1 MFQGFSI
8 GKKLAYSFGAV
19 LLLLSVVAV
28 WAVVGIGGIV
38 DDAEEVI
45 SGNKLRGEMVQ
56 REVDHLNWVNALND
70 FVSDPMVT
78 TLTVTTD
85 HTRCGLGK
93 FLYGEGRRNA
103 EKLVPTLGVHYSDL
117 EKVHIELHSSAKEVQ
132 EFYRP
137 ADKTLYGFLAEKEAD
152 HLGWTNSVFD
162 VIHFKKKNLNVAI
175 DHTKCS
181 LGKFI
186 YGTGGKALEA
196 QGVFA
201 ATARILKEEHVKL
214 HGTAKKIIAVWD
226 NSNIKSI
233 AQAEEIFKNET
244 MAALEGC
251 RSAISTLK
259 DIAKT
264 EEKGLDEAQAIFH
277 AKSKPALQQSQKLL
291 GVINELIIKNVMT
304 DEEMIQQA
312 SSTRWVVIIFSIIAA
327 ILGVGLAFIITRAI
341 VGPINRIIDGLTQG
355 AEQVS
360 AAAGQVSGSSQAMA
374 EGASEQ
380 ASSVEEISST
390 LEEMSAMTKQ
400 NAANAREANTIS
412 GEAGVSTKSGQDAMT
427 KMTQVVQDIKNS
439 SDETAKIIKN
449 INEIA
454 FQTNLLALNAAVEAA
469 RAGEAGK
476 GFAVVAEEVRNLAQ
490 RSAKAANDTANLIE
504 QSQKS
509 AENGVTASEEVG
521 QLLNDI
527 STGVVKVNQLIA
539 EVSAASEEQSEGIG
553 QVNDAV
559 GSMDGVIQSN
569 AATAEESA
577 SASEELSAQSALLNE
592 MVSELVSIVHGTSQ
606 RPLAKTNQPQARRPM
621 AAIPKQTTIPTIQP
635 ATRPRNKE
643 GISPTEMEH
652 IIPMDDD
659 ENLKEF

>member
-8 GKKLAYSFGAV
+8 GKKLAYSFGVVV
-19 LLLLSVVAV
+19 LLLAVVAV

-38 DDAEEVI
+38 GNAEEVI

-70 FVSDPMVT
+70 FVSDPEVR

-85 HTRCGLGK
+85 HTKCGLGA
-93 FLYGEGRRNA
+93 FLYGERRQNA
-103 EKLVPTLGVHYSDL
+103 EALVPALSMHYTDL
-117 EKVHIELHSSAKEVQ
+117 EKVHIQLHGSAKEIQ
-132 EFYRP
+132 KFYRP
-137 ADKTLYGFLAEKEAD
+137 ADKALYGFLAEKEAD
-152 HLGWTNSVFD
+152 HLGWTNSVFE
-162 VIHFKKKNLNVAI
+162 VIHFKKKSLTVTV
-175 DHTKCS
+175 DHTQCS

-186 YGTGGKALEA
+186 YGEGGKALEA

-201 ATARILKEEHVKL
+201 ATATMLKEEHVKL
-214 HGTAKKIIAVWD
+214 HGTAKKIIAVW
-226 NSNIKSI
+226 NNTSPNSI
-233 AQAEEIFKNET
+233 AKAEAIFKNET
-244 MAALEGC
+244 MSALKGC

-259 DIAKT
+259 NIAKA

-277 AKSKPALQQSQKLL
+277 TKSKPALQQSQKLL
-291 GVINELIIKNVMT
+291 GVINDLITQNVMT
-304 DEEMIQQA
+304 DDEMISQA
-312 SSTRWVVIIFSIIAA
+312 ASTRWVVIVFSIIAA
-327 ILGVGLAFIITRAI
+327 VLGIILALFITRAI
-341 VGPINRIIDGLTQG
+341 VGPINKIIEGLTQG
-355 AEQVS
+355 AEQVA
-360 AAAGQVSGSSQAMA
+360 AAAGQVSGSSQTMA

-400 NAANAREANTIS
+400 NASNARQANTIS
-412 GEAGVSTKSGQDAMT
+412 GEAGSSTKSGQDAMA
-427 KMTQVVQDIKNS
+427 KMTQVVQDIKTS

-476 GFAVVAEEVRNLAQ
+476 GFAVVAEEVRNLAK
-490 RSAKAANDTANLIE
+490 RSAEAANDTANLIE

-509 AENGVTASEEVG
+509 AEGGVTASEEVG

-539 EVSAASEEQSEGIG
+539 EVAAATEEQSEGIG
-553 QVNDAV
+553 QVNTAV

-577 SASEELSAQSALLNE
+577 SASEELSAQSAILNE
-592 MVSELVSIVHGTSQ
+592 MVSDLVTVVNGRSHRSTIRTSQ
-606 RPLAKTNQPQARRPM
+606 PQHQRPK
-621 AAIPKQTTIPTIQP
+621 AAITKQTIIQTIQP
-635 ATRPRNKE
+635 ATRPRSKE
-643 GISPTEMEH
+643 VFSPTEMED
-652 IIPMDDD
+652 IIPMDD
-659 ENLKEF
+659 ELLKEF